1 MNGLVRNFSAL
12 IGAVFLPLLSIY
24 IFPCIGGIILK
35 GLRLLFKNPLLTHHL
50 SLIVRSFSCI
60 FAITNPRRVE

>member
-24 IFPCIGGIILK
+24 IFPCMGG
-35 GLRLLFKNPLLTHHL
+35 NNT
-50 SLIVRSFSCI
+50 
-60 FAITNPRRVE
+60 

>member
-35 GLRLLFKNPLLTHHL
+35 GLRLLFKNL
-50 SLIVRSFSCI
+50 
-60 FAITNPRRVE
+60 